1 MRPNIIVLFFLFL
14 PTTVLFA
21 QDDNWQLFTNTDIGI
36 QSSSI
41 TCIVEDKEH
50 IIWIGTNGEGMFK
63 YDWNN
68 WIKFNTGNSP
78 LPSNYIT
85 SLAVD
90 SNNCLWIGTFGNSG
104 GLTKHDGNNWK
115 IYNIDSNT
123 VYDIQIDNNGT
134 FWMGSYWKGL
144 IQFDGDTI
152 FNYYNSVNTN
162 LNPLR
167 EEIISVNVELDSIVL
182 CGTELGGAAEF
193 NKVTATWTEYFSP
206 VVPIDLVI
214 NSIIVDAHKNKW
226 FAGIQY
232 ISRLD
237 SSGSWQVFD
246 YDPANKY
253 DFYHDVVLGDN
264 NSLLFSSENGLLELN
279 YSNEEVW
286 ENIKPPYADI
296 DSIGCDGLT
305 KDSSGNLWIG
315 YNNGYVA
322 VYNPDG
328 IVGIKN
334 NDDFNT
340 IPFSLRLYQNY
351 PNPFNPATTI
361 NYQLPEAA
369 FVSLKV
375 YDILGKEVTTLVNEH
390 KNPGHYSV
398 TFDATSA
405 TGGLPSGV
413 YIYKLQAGEYSS
425 VKKMLL
431 TK

>member
-1 MRPNIIVLFFLFL
+1 MRPYIIVLFFLFL
-14 PTTVLFA
+14 LITVLFA
-21 QDDNWQLFTNTDIGI
+21 QDEKWQLFRNTEIGI

-41 TCIVEDKEH
+41 TCIVEDKENS
-50 IIWIGTNGEGMFK
+50 IWIGTNGEGMFR
-63 YDWNN
+63 YDWNS

-104 GLTKHDGNNWK
+104 GLTKYDGNNWK
-115 IYNIDSNT
+115 IYNVDSNT
-123 VYDIQIDNNGT
+123 VYDIKIDNNGT

-144 IQFDGDTI
+144 IQFDGDTT
-152 FNYYNSVNTN
+152 FNYYNSINTN

-226 FAGIQY
+226 FAGVQY

-237 SSGSWQVFD
+237 SSGTWQVFD
-246 YDPANKY
+246 YNPTNDY
-253 DFYHDVVLGDN
+253 DFYHDVVLGNN

-286 ENIKPPYADI
+286 KNIKPPYADI
-296 DSIGCDGLT
+296 DSIGCDGIM
-305 KDSSGNLWIG
+305 KDHNGNIWIG
-315 YNNGYVA
+315 YNNGYLA
-322 VYNPDG
+322 VYNPYG
-328 IVGIKN
+328 ITDIQSCQK
-334 NDDFNT
+334 
-340 IPFSLRLYQNY
+340 IPKVNYLSQNY
-351 PNPFNPATTI
+351 PNPFNPTTLI
-361 NYQLPEAA
+361 KYQIKEPG

-375 YDILGKEVTTLVNEH
+375 YDILGKEVATLVDEH

-398 TFDATSA
+398 TFDASSA

-413 YIYKLQAGEYSS
+413 YIYKLQAGEFSS